1 MTKVIIGFIILSI
14 IGLIGRE
21 ILKMNK
27 AEKQAEEALKELDE
41 VENALRKA
49 DIEEDVVDAKV
60 TLKSREAEIA
70 KKAEALEDKPTKKAK
85 KSTGKAAGTNSKA
98 STATIGVMCNGTI
111 LSQQNLSGS
120 PEQSGPLLKKNS
132 KLFFI
137 KTSNP
142 QKVAAAE
149 MTLICHQHVNEE
161 LI

>member
-85 KSTGKAAGTNSKA
+85 KKA
-98 STATIGVMCNGTI
+98 
-111 LSQQNLSGS
+111 
-120 PEQSGPLLKKNS
+120 
-132 KLFFI
+132 
-137 KTSNP
+137 
-142 QKVAAAE
+142 
-149 MTLICHQHVNEE
+149 
-161 LI
+161 